1 MWRVIYLTWTPVPL
15 LCGPFLTVTWLFEAL
30 LAVERGQHSHL
41 LPSDIIVSKQAWTS
55 VTMLEI
61 SRIKL
66 LSGRIPIYECGCS
79 GYLSRCLD
87 SLPNAE
93 EDDGKDEEQAK
104 GQLPTDWAQLVQ
116 TGRAVDLQH
125 LTAKSRKQGQG
136 HQEKS
141 LRGA

>member
-1 MWRVIYLTWTPVPL
+1 
-15 LCGPFLTVTWLFEAL
+15 
-30 LAVERGQHSHL
+30 
-41 LPSDIIVSKQAWTS
+41 
-55 VTMLEI
+55 MLEI

-66 LSGRIPIYECGCS
+66 LSGRVPIYECGCS

-104 GQLPTDWAQLVQ
+104 GQLPTDRAQLVQ

-125 LTAKSRKQGQG
+125 LTATSRKQDSGCDGGQG
-136 HQEKS
+136 HQEKKEAWEE
-141 LRGA
+141 LKRLWI